1 MSGWNLDFITNAKST
16 TPMSGI
22 TGSTY
27 DFSIPS
33 LLAGYGNQTTVVT
46 NARYLSYRVV
56 QLGVKVIPDGANLN
70 KQGIITMAMIP
81 GKGFVVSAIQG

>member
-22 TGSTY
+22 TGTTY

-33 LLAGYGNQTTVVT
+33 LLAGYGN
-46 NARYLSYRVV
+46 
-56 QLGVKVIPDGANLN
+56 
-70 KQGIITMAMIP
+70 
-81 GKGFVVSAIQG
+81 